1 MGTITGVTQSGTEEV
16 EGVQRVVKYSS
27 ISYFMLKP
35 PYLLTQ
41 GFNKNNKA
49 QEKLIKNM
57 CNLGH
62 GQSGGMGEEPS
73 VPILM
78 LISPIMNTV

>member
-1 MGTITGVTQSGTEEV
+1 MKS
-16 EGVQRVVKYSS
+16 SS

-35 PYLLTQ
+35 PYILTY
-41 GFNKNNKA
+41 GFNKNKKA
-49 QEKLIKNM
+49 QEKLFKNM

-78 LISPIMNTV
+78 SISPMINTV